1 MRNIGQ
7 KLLFAL
13 CLLGLFSCS
22 PQRTES
28 TQFSSST
35 IMNGEK
41 PAVDEY
47 KQVLAVIRNG
57 EVVCSATAIKN
68 KLLFSAAHCFID
80 FEEVSVGPGED
91 FEEFD
96 NLFENLGENY
106 CQSYTEC
113 LEELNKMT
121 FAWSKRDFLD
131 YHLERL
137 VESLREGM
145 SIYQG
150 SGKPGGQIEGDYTIK
165 SITLDDGWIRIL
177 KLKLYETFNVLT
189 RIHQR
194 QLDNITE
201 YDEYSFDYA
210 QVALKESL
218 KETEIIR
225 PINEDIILDN
235 DLPDGSKVILVG
247 FGSQLS
253 EEEESEDEDEE
264 EYEEEEEEELDP
276 NYGVKMK
283 TELPLAGIIMNGSG
297 LFAIVAGENHGACE
311 GDSGGAAY
319 IKFPNGKV
327 KYLGIITAGGDR
339 CGQSVLWSNG
349 DSSVQG
355 NTIINIKLDPE
366 YI

>member
-1 MRNIGQ
+1 MQNIGQ

-22 PQRTES
+22 PQTPEAGKFS
-28 TQFSSST
+28 TST

-41 PAVDEY
+41 PAPHEY
-47 KQVLAVIRNG
+47 KQVLAVIRNDV
-57 EVVCSATAIKN
+57 VVCSATAIRK

-80 FEEVSVGPGED
+80 FEEVSVGEGED

-106 CQSYTEC
+106 CQSYIEC

-121 FAWSKRDFLD
+121 FAWSKRDYLD

-137 VESLREGM
+137 IETFSEDM

-150 SGKPGGQIEGDYTIK
+150 SGKPGGQVEGQYAIK

-189 RIHQR
+189 RIQQR
-194 QLDNITE
+194 ELDNITE
-201 YDEYSFDYA
+201 YDEYSYDYA
-210 QVALKESL
+210 QVVLKESL

-253 EEEESEDEDEE
+253 EEESEDEDEE

-283 TELPLAGIIMNGSG
+283 TELPLAGIIINDSG

-339 CGQSVLWSNG
+339 CGESVLWTNG

>member
-1 MRNIGQ
+1 
-7 KLLFAL
+7 
-13 CLLGLFSCS
+13 
-22 PQRTES
+22 
-28 TQFSSST
+28 
-35 IMNGEK
+35 
-41 PAVDEY
+41 
-47 KQVLAVIRNG
+47 
-57 EVVCSATAIKN
+57 
-68 KLLFSAAHCFID
+68 
-80 FEEVSVGPGED
+80 
-91 FEEFD
+91 
-96 NLFENLGENY
+96 
-106 CQSYTEC
+106 
-113 LEELNKMT
+113 
-121 FAWSKRDFLD
+121 
-131 YHLERL
+131 
-137 VESLREGM
+137 
-145 SIYQG
+145 
-150 SGKPGGQIEGDYTIK
+150 

-189 RIHQR
+189 RIQQR
-194 QLDNITE
+194 ELDNITE
-201 YDEYSFDYA
+201 YDEYSYDYA
-210 QVALKESL
+210 QVVLKESL

-253 EEEESEDEDEE
+253 EEESEDEDEE
-264 EYEEEEEEELDP
+264 EYEEEEEELDP

-283 TELPLAGIIMNGSG
+283 TELPLAGIIINDSG

-339 CGQSVLWSNG
+339 CGESVLWTNG

-366 YI
+366 SI